1 MHMGVMKQG
10 LSPGVQHGQKA
21 DPRSE
26 VATIGSDLEQG
37 LRDGT
42 KQESVEAALIL
53 QA

>member
-1 MHMGVMKQG
+1 MGVRKQG
-10 LSPGVQHGQKA
+10 LSPGVQHGEKA
-21 DPRSE
+21 DPRSQE
-26 VATIGSDLEQG
+26 ATIGSDLKEG